1 MAEHRGLG
9 GLQRHPPGPTAQPLK
24 RHLPFA
30 SSKPSFACPN
40 DYHRFPDGS
49 GTGAVADE
57 EADAIV
63 VRTPLKRKAE
73 VEEHEAESSDYTTG
87 QGYTE
92 VVNSPMTTPISGKGG
107 KVYGKGKVS
116 KNMQS
121 GPQTPTSNAGSPAA
135 STLTP
140 VGTCR
145 YDSSLGLL
153 TKKFINLMKQAEDGV
168 LDLNIAADTLEVQ
181 KRRIYDITNVLE
193 GIGLI
198 EKKLK
203 NRIRWKG
210 LDASRPGDV
219 DDDITRLQTD
229 VENLALEEH
238 RLDERISEMQ
248 ERLRELSEDENNKK
262 LLYVKEE
269 DIMGVPCF
277 LRDTLIAIKAPHG
290 TTLEVPDPDEAVD
303 YPQRRYRMVLRS
315 TMGPIDVYLLSRYV
329 KFEVTDV
336 AAQQILPPAA
346 SPKSADMVN
355 QAEMAT
361 QVNMA
366 TDTETMHQDLQ
377 STSPD
382 VNAAH
387 DSVGGI
393 MKIVP
398 SDIDSEDYWLQMD
411 PGISITDMWKAES
424 EMMWDGMDRMEVD
437 GFGIGD
443 VISQPPQPHTPS
455 SSVVELPHSSQV
467 STPTRR

>member
-57 EADAIV
+57 EADVIV

-121 GPQTPTSNAGSPAA
+121 GPQTPTSNAGSPAT

-219 DDDITRLQTD
+219 DDDITRLQ
-229 VENLALEEH
+229 
-238 RLDERISEMQ
+238 
-248 ERLRELSEDENNKK
+248 
-262 LLYVKEE
+262 
-269 DIMGVPCF
+269 
-277 LRDTLIAIKAPHG
+277 RDTLIAIKAPHG

-336 AAQQILPPAA
+336 AAQPILPPAA

>member
-9 GLQRHPPGPTAQPLK
+9 GLQRHPCGPTAQTLK

-30 SSKPSFACPN
+30 SSKPPFACPN

-49 GTGAVADE
+49 GTGAVVDG

-63 VRTPLKRKAE
+63 VRTPLKRRAE
-73 VEEHEAESSDYTTG
+73 VEVHEAESSDHTTG
-87 QGYTE
+87 QGYME
-92 VVNSPMTTPISGKGG
+92 VVNSPLSTPISAKGG
-107 KVYGKGKVS
+107 KICGKGKVS

-121 GPQTPTSNAGSPAA
+121 GPQTPTSNAGSPAI

-219 DDDITRLQTD
+219 DDITHLQMD

-238 RLDERISEMQ
+238 RLDDHISEMQ
-248 ERLRELSEDENNKK
+248 ERLRELGEDENNKR

-277 LRDTLIAIKAPHG
+277 QRHTLIAIKAPHG

-329 KFEVTDV
+329 KFEEVTDV
-336 AAQQILPPAA
+336 AAQQMLPPAT
-346 SPKSADMVN
+346 SPNSSDMVH
-355 QAEMAT
+355 QAEMAIP
-361 QVNMA
+361 VNME
-366 TDTETMHQDLQ
+366 TDSVTEHPNLQ
-377 STSPD
+377 RTASD
-382 VNAAH
+382 ANAAQ
-387 DSVGGI
+387 DFVGGI
-393 MKIVP
+393 MRIVP
-398 SDIDSEDYWLQMD
+398 SDIDGEDYWLQMD
-411 PGISITDMWKAES
+411 PGISITDMWKAECILF
-424 EMMWDGMDRMEVD
+424 VK
-437 GFGIGD
+437 FIT
-443 VISQPPQPHTPS
+443 ILL
-455 SSVVELPHSSQV
+455 SSVDIDHYFILKCLTLSS
-467 STPTRR
+467 